1 MLKTIYFIV
10 TSLLIFTSS
19 FAFGNVSESEF
30 YGKFDISIQKNSN
43 YNSLSQNSTSRPYTQ
58 SNGSRVGIKMYQ
70 QSVNSFSIVGQL
82 EYAVDFNTN
91 RSNDIYFSNRNTYVG
106 ISNLWGK
113 ILIGR
118 HDTPLKLAQ
127 GNIDLFSDSDSQ
139 MWPLQR
145 GENRV
150 SDTLMFR
157 SSNFNYFSLDFALV
171 NNANQAVN
179 GSGFSLAFKYQNND
193 TYMALAID
201 KDILDYDVIR
211 WVGSYSLENMT
222 VSALLQQS
230 TSTKT
235 KLSKEGYTLSASY
248 QYSEYLLKMQFTHSD
263 EIIEDGSYMTVGVDW
278 QLTDD
283 LLLYTFY
290 TDRSFSQKEELGD
303 LVSIGIKY
311 KF

>member
-43 YNSLSQNSTSRPYTQ
+43 YNSLSQNSMSRPYTQ